1 MDIKVKKRNGRLEDF
16 TVEKINASAQRACEG
31 IEDVSASEIVL
42 DAQLQ
47 LFDKITTREIDQ
59 ALILSAREKIEKEP
73 NYSYAAAGLLLNTLY
88 KEVFKESADSDAFK
102 LQYRKSFIQ
111 NTKKLVKEGRLND
124 RLFEFDLVKL
134 SEAISIRRDRNLKY
148 LGIQILYD
156 RYFIRLDNKVME
168 APQSFYMRVA
178 MGLALNEE
186 DKNEKAIEFYN
197 LISQQLYTSST
208 PTLFN
213 SGTTHSQLS
222 SCYLN
227 TFDDSIDGI
236 FDGAWQEARKSKFAG
251 GLGLDV
257 TPFRSTGSHINGTN
271 GISSGLVPWLK
282 IYNDLLI
289 AVNQG
294 GKRPGA
300 GCAYLEPWHL
310 DFEDFLNLRRN
321 TGDDRL
327 RCHDMNTASWVP
339 DEFMRRVQNEDT
351 WYFFDPRDTE
361 DENGKTLHDL
371 FGEEFD
377 NRYDELCKAA
387 DAGSIKN
394 YRIIPAKELWKKMLK
409 VLFET
414 SHPWN
419 TFKDPCNIRYTN
431 QHEGTVKSSNL
442 CTEIT
447 LHTKPSKYKE
457 GEKIE
462 IGETAVCNLGSI
474 NLLNHLKEKTT
485 HGKTSYVFDYE
496 KLKTSIHT
504 AIRMLDNV
512 IDINFYPTKESSNSN
527 LKNRPIGLG
536 VMGVHDVLHIMDINI
551 DSDEAVKWNNS
562 FFEFFSKESILASSR
577 LAKERGSYE
586 TYEGSLWSQD
596 ILPIDSYN
604 NLMAYRNKTYQYN
617 NQVKERRFPAKGK
630 GESLDDWKSV
640 REHISEFGMRN
651 SNVMAIAPTAT
662 IGYINGVEQSIEPN
676 FSVLFVYENKSG
688 NFYITNP
695 HFVNDMKDAGLWNSE
710 MAALVKSCDGDL
722 SLLNGSVPEHIKG
735 KYKTAFDRDMIKLIE
750 CNAVRQKWFDQSIS
764 FNLYNKG
771 TSLKYLNDI
780 YMKSWEDGLKTT
792 YYLRNRAASKI
803 EKSTPSSSTEK
814 NTETPEAPA
823 CSIEAM
829 KNGEICESCQ

>member
-1 MDIKVKKRNGRLEDF
+1 MQIKIKKRNGRLEDF
-16 TVEKINASAQRACEG
+16 QVDKINASAQRACEG
-31 IEDVSASEIVL
+31 IEDVSPSEIVL

-47 LFDKITTREIDQ
+47 LFDKIPTKDIDK

-73 NYSYAAAGLLLNTLY
+73 NYSLAAARLLLNNLY
-88 KEVFKESADSDAFK
+88 KEVFKEGVDSDAFK

-111 NTKKLVKEGRLND
+111 NIKKLVKEKRLNKE
-124 RLFEFDLVKL
+124 LLTFDLPKL
-134 SEAISIRRDRNLKY
+134 SESLKIRRDLNFKY
-148 LGIQILYD
+148 LGIQILTD
-156 RYFIRLDNKVME
+156 RYFLRVDGKCSE
-168 APQSFYMRVA
+168 APQSFWMRVA
-178 MGLALNEE
+178 MGLAINEKN
-186 DKNEKAIEFYN
+186 KNEKAIEFYN
-197 LISQQLYTSST
+197 LISSMLYTPST

-257 TPFRSTGSHINGTN
+257 TPFRSTGSNILGTS
-271 GISSGLVPWLK
+271 GISSGLIPWLK

-310 DFEDFLNLRRN
+310 DFEEFLNLRRN

-327 RCHDMNTASWVP
+327 RCHDMNTASWIP
-339 DEFMRRVQNEDT
+339 DEFMRRVKNEDV
-351 WYFFDPRDTE
+351 WYFFDPKDS
-361 DENGKTLHDL
+361 DLHDC

-377 NRYDELCKAA
+377 KKYNKLCDQAEE
-387 DAGSIKN
+387 GLIKN
-394 YRIIPAKELWKKMLK
+394 YRITTAKELWKKMLK

-431 QHEGTVKSSNL
+431 QHEGVVHSSNL

-447 LHTKPSKYKE
+447 LHTKASEYKS
-457 GEKIE
+457 GEKVK

-474 NLLNHLKEKTT
+474 NLVNHMVDGDLNYELLKST
-485 HGKTSYVFDYE
+485 
-496 KLKTSIHT
+496 IHT

-512 IDINFYPTKESSNSN
+512 IDINFYPTKEASNSN

-536 VMGVHDVLHIMDINI
+536 MMGIHDILHIKNINI
-551 DSDEAVKWNNS
+551 DSNESIAFNDKL
-562 FFEFFSKESILASSR
+562 FEFYSLNAIHASSM
-577 LAKERGSYE
+577 LAQERGSYE

-596 ILPIDSYN
+596 VFPIDSYN
-604 NLMAYRNKTYQYN
+604 NLIAYKSNSENPNKSATEKPLTGDGQTLN
-617 NQVKERRFPAKGK
+617 
-630 GESLDDWKSV
+630 DWTEV
-640 REHISEFGMRN
+640 RSHVRDHGMRN

-695 HFVNDMKDAGLWNSE
+695 YFVQDMKDRGLWNPEISNFIKG
-710 MAALVKSCDGDL
+710 VDGDL
-722 SLLNGSVPEHIKG
+722 SIANTNIPEDLKE
-735 KYKTAFDRDMIKLIE
+735 KYKTAFDRDMFKLID
-750 CNAVRQKWFDQSIS
+750 CTAARQKWIDQSIS
-764 FNLYNKG
+764 FNLYNSG
-771 TSLKYLNDI
+771 TSLKYLNDL
-780 YMKSWEDGLKTT
+780 YMSCWEKGLKTT
-792 YYLRNRAASKI
+792 YYLRNRAATKI
-803 EKSTPSSSTEK
+803 EKSEDNEPKS
-814 NTETPEAPA
+814 

-829 KNGEICESCQ
+829 KNGESCESCQ

>member
-1 MDIKVKKRNGRLEDF
+1 MDIKVKKRNGRLENFNVD
-16 TVEKINASAQRACEG
+16 KINASAQRACED

-47 LFDKITTREIDQ
+47 LFDKITTKEIDQ

-73 NYSYAAAGLLLNTLY
+73 NYSFAASGLLLNNLY
-88 KEVFKESADSDAFK
+88 KEVFKEGVDSDAFK

-111 NTKKLVKEGRLND
+111 NIKKLVNAD
-124 RLFEFDLVKL
+124 RLDPRLLDFDLSKL
-134 SEAISIRRDRNLKY
+134 SEALRIRRDKNLKY
-148 LGIQILYD
+148 LGAQILYD
-156 RYFIRLDNKVME
+156 RYFIRLNDKVME

-178 MGLALNEE
+178 MGLALNEDNKE
-186 DKNEKAIEFYN
+186 ERAIEFYD
-197 LISQQLYTSST
+197 LISSQLYTPST

-236 FDGAWQEARKSKFAG
+236 FDGAWQEARKSKYAG

-257 TPFRSTGSHINGTN
+257 TPFRSTGSHIHGTN

-282 IYNDLLI
+282 IYNDLLV

-321 TGDDRL
+321 TGDERL
-327 RCHDMNTASWVP
+327 RCHDMNTASWIP
-339 DEFMRRVQNEDT
+339 DEFMRRVQNEDV
-351 WYFFDPRDTE
+351 WYFFDPKDA
-361 DENGKTLHDL
+361 DLHDR
-371 FGEEFD
+371 FGDDFD
-377 NRYDELCKAA
+377 KRYNELCDQAEE
-387 DAGSIKN
+387 GLISN
-394 YRIIPAKELWKKMLK
+394 YRVTTAKDLWKKMLK

-431 QHEGTVKSSNL
+431 QHEGAVRSSNL

-447 LHTKPSKYKE
+447 LHTKPSEYHK
-457 GEKIE
+457 GEKTK

-474 NLLNHLKEKTT
+474 NVLNHLLED
-485 HGKTSYVFDYE
+485 GEIDFD
-496 KLKTSIHT
+496 KLKNSIHI
-504 AIRMLDNV
+504 AVRMLDNV
-512 IDINFYPTKESSNSN
+512 IDINFYPTKEASNSN
-527 LKNRPIGLG
+527 LRNRPVGLG
-536 VMGVHDVLHIMDINI
+536 VMGIHDVLHTKNISI
-551 DSDEAVKWNNS
+551 DSDEAVEWNNY
-562 FFEFFSKESILASSR
+562 FFEFYSREAILASSN

-586 TYEGSLWSQD
+586 NYQGSLWSQN
-596 ILPIDSYN
+596 IFPIDSWN
-604 NLMAYRNKTYQYN
+604 NLQSYRNKESKYKT
-617 NQVKERRFPAKGK
+617 GD
-630 GESLDDWKSV
+630 GESLRSWDEVRISV
-640 REHISEFGMRN
+640 KENGMRN

-688 NFYITNP
+688 NFYITNQ
-695 HFVNDMKDAGLWNSE
+695 HFVKDMKNAGLWNAE
-710 MAALVKSCDGDL
+710 MSNMIKSADGDL
-722 SLLNGSVPEHIKG
+722 SLLNGSIPQEIKD
-735 KYKTAFDRDMIKLIE
+735 KYKTAFDRDMFKLIE
-750 CNAVRQKWFDQSIS
+750 CNAARQKWIDQAVS
-764 FNLYNKG
+764 FNLYNKS

-780 YMKSWEDGLKTT
+780 YISCWEKGLKTT

-803 EKSTPSSSTEK
+803 EKSTSTEDS
-814 NTETPEAPA
+814 EPSA

-829 KNGEICESCQ
+829 KNGDICESCQ

>member
-1 MDIKVKKRNGRLEDF
+1 MKIKKRNGRLEDF
-16 TVEKINASAQRACEG
+16 NVEKINASAERACVG

-59 ALILSAREKIEKEP
+59 ALIFSAREKIEKEP
-73 NYSYAAAGLLLNTLY
+73 NYSFAAAQLLLNTLY
-88 KEVFKESADSDAFK
+88 KEVFKEGVDSDTFK

-111 NTKKLVKEGRLND
+111 NTKKLVKENRLD
-124 RLFEFDLVKL
+124 ERLLDFDLAFL
-134 SEAISIRRDRNLKY
+134 SENIKIRRDKNLKY
-148 LGIQILYD
+148 LGVQILYD
-156 RYFIRLDNKVME
+156 RYFLRIDDKIME
-168 APQSFYMRVA
+168 TPQSFFMRVA
-178 MGLALNEE
+178 MGLSIDE
-186 DKNEKAIEFYN
+186 DNKNERAVEFYN
-197 LISQQLYTSST
+197 LISQQLYTPST

-236 FDGAWQEARKSKFAG
+236 FDGAWQEARKSKYAG

-257 TPFRSTGSHINGTN
+257 TPFRSTGSHIQGTN

-282 IYNDLLI
+282 IYNDLLV

-310 DFEDFLNLRRN
+310 DYEDFLNLRRN

-327 RCHDMNTASWVP
+327 RCHDMNTASWIP
-339 DEFMRRVQNEDT
+339 DEFMRRVKNEEI
-351 WYFFDPRDTE
+351 WYFFDPKYAD
-361 DENGKTLHDL
+361 LHDR
-371 FGEEFD
+371 FGEDFD
-377 NRYDELCKAA
+377 VRYNELCNQA
-387 DAGSIKN
+387 DEGLIKN
-394 YRIIPAKELWKKMLK
+394 YRTTPAKELWKKMLK

-431 QHEGTVKSSNL
+431 QHAGAVRSSNL

-447 LHTKPSKYKE
+447 LHTKPSEYKR
-457 GEKIE
+457 GEKTK

-474 NLLNHLKEKTT
+474 NVLNHLLED
-485 HGKTSYVFDYE
+485 GDIDFD
-496 KLKTSIHT
+496 KLKQSIHT
-504 AIRMLDNV
+504 AVRMLDNV

-527 LKNRPIGLG
+527 LKNRPVGLG
-536 VMGVHDVLHIMDINI
+536 VMGIHDVLHVKNIPI
-551 DSDEAVKWNNS
+551 DSEEAIHWNDY
-562 FFEFFSKESILASSR
+562 FFEFYSREAILASSN
-577 LAKERGSYE
+577 LAKERGPYE
-586 TYEGSLWSQD
+586 TFEGSLWHQN
-596 ILPIDSYN
+596 ILPIDSFGILN
-604 NLMAYRNKTYQYN
+604 KYRKSKFNK
-617 NQVKERRFPAKGK
+617 K
-630 GESLDDWKSV
+630 ESLNWSEVRDSIKS
-640 REHISEFGMRN
+640 HGMRN

-695 HFVNDMKDAGLWNSE
+695 HFVKDMKDRGLWNSE
-710 MAALVKSCDGDL
+710 ISNLVKNCDGDL
-722 SLLNGSVPEHIKG
+722 SLIDDSIPDILKE
-735 KYKTAFDRDMIKLIE
+735 KYKTAFDRDMFKLID
-750 CNAVRQKWFDQSIS
+750 CNSVRQKWIDQAVS
-764 FNLYNKG
+764 FNLYNKT

-780 YMKSWEDGLKTT
+780 YFHAWEKCLKTT

-803 EKSTPSSSTEK
+803 EKSSQSETEPK
-814 NTETPEAPA
+814 NKSCSLEA
-823 CSIEAM
+823 
-829 KNGEICESCQ
+829 KDRGESCESCQ

>member
-1 MDIKVKKRNGRLEDF
+1 MEINVKKRNGRLERF
-16 TVEKINASAQRACEG
+16 QVEKINLSAQRACDN

-73 NYSYAAAGLLLNTLY
+73 NYSKATAQLLLNTLY
-88 KEVFKESADSDAFK
+88 KEVFKEGVDSDTFK

-111 NTKKLVKEGRLND
+111 GIKKLVKEDRLNEKLLD
-124 RLFEFDLVKL
+124 FDLVKL
-134 SEAISIRRDRNLKY
+134 SEALRIRRDYNFKY
-148 LGIQILYD
+148 LGIQILTD
-156 RYFIRLDNKVME
+156 RYFIRSDGKIME
-168 APQSFYMRVA
+168 APQSFWMRVA
-178 MGLALNEE
+178 MGLSLNENNKE
-186 DKNEKAIEFYN
+186 EKAIEFYD
-197 LISQQLYTSST
+197 LFSKMLYTPST

-213 SGTTHSQLS
+213 SGTKHSQLS

-257 TPFRSTGSHINGTN
+257 TPFRSTGSHIQGTN

-282 IYNDLLI
+282 IYNDLLV

-339 DEFMRRVQNEDT
+339 DEFMRRVEAEDV
-351 WYFFDPRDTE
+351 WYFFDPRDTVGE
-361 DENGKTLHDL
+361 DGKTLHDC
-371 FGEEFD
+371 FGKDFDERYNKLCDNAEEG
-377 NRYDELCKAA
+377 L
-387 DAGSIKN
+387 IKN
-394 YRIIPAKELWKKMLK
+394 YRKIPAKELWKKMLK

-431 QHEGTVKSSNL
+431 QHEGVVHSSNL

-447 LHTKPSKYKE
+447 LHTKASEYKN
-457 GEKIE
+457 GEKTK

-474 NLLNHLKEKTT
+474 NLLNHLTEKEVHENPKW
-485 HGKTSYVFDYE
+485 VIDYE
-496 KLKTSIHT
+496 KLESTIHT
-504 AIRMLDNV
+504 AIRILDNV
-512 IDINFYPTKESSNSN
+512 IDLNFYPTKEASNSN
-527 LKNRPIGLG
+527 LKHRPIGLG
-536 VMGVHDVLHIMDINI
+536 VMAIHDILHKLNIKI
-551 DSDEAVKWNNS
+551 DSDEAVKFNDRL
-562 FFEFFSKESILASSR
+562 FEFYSMHAIHASSL
-577 LAKERGSYE
+577 LAKERGCYK
-586 TYEGSLWSQD
+586 TYEGSLWSVGMF
-596 ILPIDSYN
+596 PIDSYN
-604 NLMAYRNKTYQYN
+604 SLMFYRGKKS
-617 NQVKERRFPAKGK
+617 KEK
-630 GESLDDWKSV
+630 ESLDWKDV
-640 REHISEFGMRN
+640 REHVKEYGMRN

-688 NFYITNP
+688 NFYITNE
-695 HFVNDMKDAGLWNSE
+695 HFIEDMKEKGIWNAE
-710 MAALVKSCDGDL
+710 MSSFIKSIDGDL
-722 SLLNGSVPEHIKG
+722 SLANGNIPDELKE
-735 KYKTAFDRDMIKLIE
+735 KYKTAFDRDMFKLIE
-750 CNAVRQKWFDQSIS
+750 CNSSRQKWIDQSVS

-780 YMKSWEDGLKTT
+780 YFASWKAGLKTT
-792 YYLRNRAASKI
+792 YYLRNRAASKV
-803 EKSTPSSSTEK
+803 EKSNEEGSVEEK
-814 NTETPEAPA
+814 SDEAIA
-823 CSIEAM
+823 CSIIATQT
-829 KNGEICESCQ
+829 GESCESCQ

>member
-1 MDIKVKKRNGRLEDF
+1 MDIKVKKRNGRLENF
-16 TVEKINASAQRACEG
+16 TVDKINASAQRACEN
-31 IEDVSASEIVL
+31 IEDVSPSEIVL

-73 NYSYAAAGLLLNTLY
+73 NYSFAAAQLLLNNLY
-88 KEVFKESADSDAFK
+88 KEVFKEGVDSDTFK

-111 NTKKLVKEGRLND
+111 NTKKLVKEGRLD
-124 RLFEFDLVKL
+124 KRILLFDLPKL
-134 SEAISIRRDRNLKY
+134 SESLKIRRDKKIKY
-148 LGIQILYD
+148 LGAQILYD
-156 RYFIRLDNKVME
+156 RYFIRIDDKVME
-168 APQSFYMRVA
+168 TPQSFWMRVS
-178 MGLALNEE
+178 MGLAINEE
-186 DKNEKAIEFYN
+186 NKNEKAIEFYD
-197 LISQQLYTSST
+197 LISQMLYTPST

-236 FDGAWQEARKSKFAG
+236 FDGAWQEARKSKYAG

-257 TPFRSTGSHINGTN
+257 TPFRSTGSHIQGTN

-282 IYNDLLI
+282 IYNDLLV

-327 RCHDMNTASWVP
+327 RCHDLNTASWIP
-339 DEFMRRVQNEDT
+339 DEFMRRVQNEDV
-351 WYFFDPRDTE
+351 WYFFDPSEAD
-361 DENGKTLHDL
+361 LHDY
-371 FGEEFD
+371 FGSEFD
-377 NRYDELCKAA
+377 KKYNALCDKAEE
-387 DAGSIKN
+387 GLVKN
-394 YRIIPAKELWKKMLK
+394 YRVIPAKELWKKMLK

-431 QHEGTVKSSNL
+431 QHEGAVRSSNL

-447 LHTKPSKYKE
+447 LHTKPSEYKH
-457 GEKIE
+457 GEKSKV
-462 IGETAVCNLGSI
+462 GETAVCNLGSI
-474 NLLNHLKEKTT
+474 NVLNHLDKDGEIDFK
-485 HGKTSYVFDYE
+485 
-496 KLKTSIHT
+496 KLKCSIHT

-512 IDINFYPTKESSNSN
+512 IDINFYPTKEASNSN

-536 VMGVHDVLHIMDINI
+536 VMGIHDVLHVKNIAI
-551 DSDEAVKWNNS
+551 DSEEAAEWNNY
-562 FFEFFSKESILASSR
+562 FFEFYSQEAILASSN
-577 LAKERGSYE
+577 LAKERGAYNNFQ
-586 TYEGSLWSQD
+586 GSLWSRD
-596 ILPIDSYN
+596 ILPIDSWN
-604 NLMAYRNKTYQYN
+604 NLHKYRGNEKL
-617 NQVKERRFPAKGK
+617 EGIKGK
-630 GESLDDWKSV
+630 GESLESWSEV
-640 REHISEFGMRN
+640 RESIKSNGMRN

-695 HFVNDMKDAGLWNSE
+695 HFVKDMKDLGLWNSE
-710 MAALVKSCDGDL
+710 ISSMVKSSDGDL
-722 SLLNGSVPEHIKG
+722 SLLNGAIPESIKE
-735 KYKTAFDRDMIKLIE
+735 KYKTAFDRDMLKLIK
-750 CNAVRQKWFDQSIS
+750 CNAVRQKWIDQAVS
-764 FNLYNKG
+764 FNLYNSS

-780 YMKSWEDGLKTT
+780 YMSCWESGLKTT
-792 YYLRNRAASKI
+792 YYLRNRAASKV
-803 EKSTPSSSTEK
+803 EKSTDSSSESSS
-814 NTETPEAPA
+814 EASA

>member
-1 MDIKVKKRNGRLEDF
+1 MTTPMNVKKRNGRLEDF
-16 TVEKINASAQRACEG
+16 NVDKINACAQRACEN
-31 IEDVSASEIVL
+31 IENVSASEIVL

-47 LFDKITTREIDQ
+47 LFDKIKTTDIDK

-111 NTKKLVKEGRLND
+111 NTKKLVKEGFLNPK
-124 RLFEFDLVKL
+124 LLEYDLGKL
-134 SEAISIRRDRNLKY
+134 SEALKIRRDKSFKY
-148 LGIQILYD
+148 LGIQILAD
-156 RYFIRLDNKVME
+156 RYFIRQDGKIME
-168 APQSFYMRVA
+168 APQSFWMRVS

-186 DKNEKAIEFYN
+186 NKEEWAIKYYN
-197 LISQQLYTSST
+197 LFSQFLYTSST

-236 FDGAWQEARKSKFAG
+236 FDGAWQEARKSKYAG

-257 TPFRSTGSHINGTN
+257 TPFRSTGSHIQGTN

-282 IYNDLLI
+282 IYNDLLV

-327 RCHDMNTASWVP
+327 RCHDMNTASWIP
-339 DEFMRRVQNEDT
+339 DEFMRRVKNEED
-351 WYFFDPRDTE
+351 WYFFDPGEMVYE
-361 DENGKTLHDL
+361 DGKTLHDY
-371 FGEEFD
+371 FGKAFD
-377 NRYDELCKAA
+377 DRYEDACRAA
-387 DAGSIKN
+387 EYGEIKN
-394 YRIIPAKELWKKMLK
+394 FRKIPAKELWKKMLK

-431 QHEGTVKSSNL
+431 QQEGVVRSSNL

-447 LHTKPSKYKE
+447 LHTKASKYKK

-462 IGETAVCNLGSI
+462 VGETAVCNLGSV
-474 NLLNHLKEKTT
+474 NLLNHLKEDNTLD
-485 HGKTSYVFDYE
+485 FE
-496 KLKTSIHT
+496 KLESTIHT
-504 AIRMLDNV
+504 AIRALDSV
-512 IDINFYPTKESSNSN
+512 VDINFYPTKEAENSN
-527 LKNRPIGLG
+527 LRHRPIGLG
-536 VMGVHDVLHIMDINI
+536 MMALHDVCHRMNINI
-551 DSDEAVKWNNS
+551 DSDEAIEFNDKL
-562 FFEFFSKESILASSR
+562 FEFYSYHAILASSK
-577 LAKERGSYE
+577 LAKEKGKYQ
-586 TYEGSLWSQD
+586 TFEGSLWSQNK
-596 ILPIDSYN
+596 LPIDSYAD
-604 NLMAYRNKTYQYN
+604 LMKYKR
-617 NQVKERRFPAKGK
+617 KEFKQ
-630 GESLDDWKSV
+630 ETSLDWDIV
-640 REHISEFGMRN
+640 RNSIAENGMRN

-695 HFVNDMKDAGLWNSE
+695 HFVKDMKDAGLWSSE
-710 MAALVKSCDGDL
+710 IATMVKNADGDL
-722 SLLNGSVPEHIKG
+722 SLLKEVIPENIVN
-735 KYKTAFDRDMIKLIE
+735 KYKTAFDRDMFQLIKA
-750 CNAVRQKWFDQSIS
+750 NGVRQKWIDQAVS
-764 FNLYNKG
+764 FNLYNKS

-780 YMKSWEDGLKTT
+780 YMACWEEGLKTT
-792 YYLRNRAASKI
+792 YYLRNRAASKV
-803 EKSTPSSSTEK
+803 EKSNVDTTHNSE
-814 NTETPEAPA
+814 EATA

-829 KNGEICESCQ
+829 KNGETCESCQ

>member
-1 MDIKVKKRNGRLEDF
+1 MNVKKRNGRLEDF
-16 TVEKINASAQRACEG
+16 NVDKINACAQRECEN
-31 IEDVSASEIVL
+31 IENGSASEIVL

-47 LFDKITTREIDQ
+47 LFDKIKTTDIDK

-111 NTKKLVKEGRLND
+111 NTKKLVKEGFLNPK
-124 RLFEFDLVKL
+124 LLEYDLGKL
-134 SEAISIRRDRNLKY
+134 SEALKIRRDKSFKY
-148 LGIQILYD
+148 LGIQILAD
-156 RYFIRLDNKVME
+156 RYFIRQEGKIME
-168 APQSFYMRVA
+168 APQSFWMRVS

-186 DKNEKAIEFYN
+186 NKEEWAVKYYN
-197 LISQQLYTSST
+197 LFSQFLYTSST

-236 FDGAWQEARKSKFAG
+236 FDGAWQEARKSKYAG

-257 TPFRSTGSHINGTN
+257 TPFRSTGSHIQGTN

-282 IYNDLLI
+282 IYNDLLV

-327 RCHDMNTASWVP
+327 RCHDMNTASWIP
-339 DEFMRRVQNEDT
+339 DEFMRRVKNEDV
-351 WYFFDPRDTE
+351 WYFFDPKE
-361 DENGKTLHDL
+361 SELHDL

-377 NRYDELCKAA
+377 KKYNELCDKAEE
-387 DAGSIKN
+387 GLVKN
-394 YRIIPAKELWKKMLK
+394 YRITTAKDLWKKMLK

-431 QHEGTVKSSNL
+431 QHEGTVRSSNL

-447 LHTKPSKYKE
+447 LHTKSSKYQH
-457 GEKIE
+457 GEKVKT
-462 IGETAVCNLGSI
+462 GETAVCNLGSI
-474 NLLNHLKEKTT
+474 NLLNHLEQKQI
-485 HGKTSYVFDYE
+485 HGGSEFKIDYN
-496 KLKTSIHT
+496 KLKETIHT
-504 AIRMLDNV
+504 AIRILDNV
-512 IDINFYPTKESSNSN
+512 IDLNFYPTKEASNSN
-527 LKNRPIGLG
+527 LKHRPIGLG
-536 VMGVHDVLHIMDINI
+536 MMSIHDVLHKMNIRI
-551 DSDEAVKWNNS
+551 DSDEAIEFNDKL
-562 FFEFFSKESILASSR
+562 FEFYSCHAIYASSK
-577 LAKERGSYE
+577 LAKERGHYK
-586 TYEGSLWSQD
+586 TYEGSLWSAGQ
-596 ILPIDSYN
+596 LPIDSYN
-604 NLMAYRNKTYQYN
+604 SLMSYRKNKTKATETL
-617 NQVKERRFPAKGK
+617 KEWEK
-630 GESLDDWKSV
+630 V
-640 REHISEFGMRN
+640 RKHIAEFGMRN

-695 HFVNDMKDAGLWNSE
+695 HFVNDMKEKGLWNPELASFI
-710 MAALVKSCDGDL
+710 KSIDGDL
-722 SLLNGSVPEHIKG
+722 SLANGHIPHDVKE
-735 KYKTAFDRDMIKLIE
+735 KYKTAFDRDMFKLIE
-750 CNAVRQKWFDQSIS
+750 CNSVRQKWIDQAIS
-764 FNLYNKG
+764 FNLYNKS

-780 YMKSWEDGLKTT
+780 FMACWEAGLKTT
-792 YYLRNRAASKI
+792 YYLRNRAASKV
-803 EKSTPSSSTEK
+803 EKSTQENQSE
-814 NTETPEAPA
+814 EATS

-829 KNGEICESCQ
+829 KNGGTCESCQ

>member
-1 MDIKVKKRNGRLEDF
+1 MEIKVKKRNGRLENFNVD
-16 TVEKINASAQRACEG
+16 KINASAQRACED

-47 LFDKITTREIDQ
+47 LFDKITTKEIDQ

-73 NYSYAAAGLLLNTLY
+73 NYSFAAAGLLLNNLY
-88 KEVFKESADSDAFK
+88 KEVFKEGVDSDAFK

-111 NTKKLVKEGRLND
+111 NIKKLVNAD
-124 RLFEFDLVKL
+124 RLDSRLLDFDLSKL
-134 SEAISIRRDRNLKY
+134 SEALKIRRDKNLKY
-148 LGIQILYD
+148 LGAQILYD
-156 RYFIRLDNKVME
+156 RYFIRLNDKVME

-178 MGLALNEE
+178 MGLALNEDNKE
-186 DKNEKAIEFYN
+186 DRAIQFYD
-197 LISQQLYTSST
+197 LISSQLYTPST

-236 FDGAWQEARKSKFAG
+236 FDGAWQEARKSKYAG

-257 TPFRSTGSHINGTN
+257 TPFRSTGSHIHGTN

-282 IYNDLLI
+282 IYNDLLV

-321 TGDDRL
+321 TGDERL
-327 RCHDMNTASWVP
+327 RCHDMNTASWIP
-339 DEFMRRVQNEDT
+339 DEFMRRVQNEDV
-351 WYFFDPRDTE
+351 WYFFDPKDA
-361 DENGKTLHDL
+361 DLHDR
-371 FGEEFD
+371 FGDDFD
-377 NRYDELCKAA
+377 KRYNELCDQAEE
-387 DAGSIKN
+387 GLISN
-394 YRIIPAKELWKKMLK
+394 YRITTAKDLWKKMLK

-431 QHEGTVKSSNL
+431 QHEGAVRSSNL

-447 LHTKPSKYKE
+447 LHTKPSEYHK
-457 GEKIE
+457 GEKTK

-474 NLLNHLKEKTT
+474 NVLNHLLED
-485 HGKTSYVFDYE
+485 GEIDFD
-496 KLKTSIHT
+496 KLKNSIHI
-504 AIRMLDNV
+504 AVRMLDNV
-512 IDINFYPTKESSNSN
+512 IDINFYPTKEASNSN
-527 LKNRPIGLG
+527 LKNRPVGLG
-536 VMGVHDVLHIMDINI
+536 VMGIHDVLHTKNISI
-551 DSDEAVKWNNS
+551 DSDEAIEWNNY
-562 FFEFFSKESILASSR
+562 FFEFYSREAILASSN

-586 TYEGSLWSQD
+586 NYQGSLWSQN
-596 ILPIDSYN
+596 IFPIDSWN
-604 NLMAYRNKTYQYN
+604 NLQSYRNKESKYKT
-617 NQVKERRFPAKGK
+617 GD
-630 GESLDDWKSV
+630 GESLGSWDEVRISV
-640 REHISEFGMRN
+640 KENGMRN

-688 NFYITNP
+688 NFYITNQ
-695 HFVNDMKDAGLWNSE
+695 HFVKDMKNAGLWNAE
-710 MAALVKSCDGDL
+710 MSNMIKSADGDL
-722 SLLNGSVPEHIKG
+722 SLLNGSIPQEIKD
-735 KYKTAFDRDMIKLIE
+735 KYKTAFDRDMFKLIE
-750 CNAVRQKWFDQSIS
+750 CNAARQKWIDQAVS
-764 FNLYNKG
+764 FNLYNKS

-780 YMKSWEDGLKTT
+780 YISCWEKGLKTT

-803 EKSTPSSSTEK
+803 EKSTSTEDS
-814 NTETPEAPA
+814 EPSA

-829 KNGEICESCQ
+829 KNGDICESCQ

>member
-1 MDIKVKKRNGRLEDF
+1 MEIKVKKRNGRLENFNVD
-16 TVEKINASAQRACEG
+16 KINASAQRACED

-47 LFDKITTREIDQ
+47 LFDKITTKEIDQ

-73 NYSYAAAGLLLNTLY
+73 NYSFAASGLLLNNLY
-88 KEVFKESADSDAFK
+88 KEVFKEGVDSDAFK

-111 NTKKLVKEGRLND
+111 NIKKLVNAD
-124 RLFEFDLVKL
+124 RLDSRLLDFDLSKL
-134 SEAISIRRDRNLKY
+134 SEALRIRRDKNLRY
-148 LGIQILYD
+148 LGAQILYD
-156 RYFIRLDNKVME
+156 RYFIRLNDRVME

-178 MGLALNEE
+178 MGLALNEDDKE
-186 DKNEKAIEFYN
+186 DRAIQFYD
-197 LISQQLYTSST
+197 LISSQLYTPST

-236 FDGAWQEARKSKFAG
+236 FDGAWQEARKSKYAG

-257 TPFRSTGSHINGTN
+257 TPFRSTGSHIHGTN

-282 IYNDLLI
+282 IYNDLLV

-321 TGDDRL
+321 TGDERL
-327 RCHDMNTASWVP
+327 RCHDMNTASWIP
-339 DEFMRRVQNEDT
+339 DEFMRRVQNEDV
-351 WYFFDPRDTE
+351 WYFFDPKDA
-361 DENGKTLHDL
+361 DLHDR
-371 FGEEFD
+371 FGDDFD
-377 NRYDELCKAA
+377 KRYNELCDQAEE
-387 DAGSIKN
+387 GLISN
-394 YRIIPAKELWKKMLK
+394 YRVTTAKDLWKKMLK

-431 QHEGTVKSSNL
+431 QHEGAVRSSNL

-447 LHTKPSKYKE
+447 LHTKPSEYHK
-457 GEKIE
+457 GEKTK

-474 NLLNHLKEKTT
+474 NVLNHLLED
-485 HGKTSYVFDYE
+485 GEIDFD
-496 KLKTSIHT
+496 KLKNSIHI
-504 AIRMLDNV
+504 AVRMLDNV
-512 IDINFYPTKESSNSN
+512 IDINFYPTKEASNSN
-527 LKNRPIGLG
+527 LKNRPVGLG
-536 VMGVHDVLHIMDINI
+536 VMGIHDVLHVKNISI
-551 DSDEAVKWNNS
+551 DSDEAVEWNNF
-562 FFEFFSKESILASSR
+562 FFEFYSREAILASSN

-586 TYEGSLWSQD
+586 NYEGSLWSQN
-596 ILPIDSYN
+596 IFPIDSWN
-604 NLMAYRNKTYQYN
+604 NLQSYRNKESKYKT
-617 NQVKERRFPAKGK
+617 GD
-630 GESLDDWKSV
+630 GESLRSWDEVRISV
-640 REHISEFGMRN
+640 KENGMRN

-688 NFYITNP
+688 NFYITNQ
-695 HFVNDMKDAGLWNSE
+695 HFVKDMKNAGLWNAE
-710 MAALVKSCDGDL
+710 MSNMIKSADGDL
-722 SLLNGSVPEHIKG
+722 SLLNGSIPQEIKN
-735 KYKTAFDRDMIKLIE
+735 KYKTAFDRDMFKLIE
-750 CNAVRQKWFDQSIS
+750 CNSARQKWIDQAVS
-764 FNLYNKG
+764 FNLYNKS

-780 YMKSWEDGLKTT
+780 YISCWEKGLKTT

-803 EKSTPSSSTEK
+803 EKSTSTEDS
-814 NTETPEAPA
+814 EPSA

-829 KNGEICESCQ
+829 KNGDICESCQ

>member
-1 MDIKVKKRNGRLEDF
+1 MDIKVKKRNGRLEEFQVD
-16 TVEKINASAQRACEG
+16 KINASAQRACED

-47 LFDKITTREIDQ
+47 LFDKITTKEMDT

-73 NYSYAAAGLLLNTLY
+73 NYSFAAARLLLNCLY
-88 KEVFKESADSDAFK
+88 KEVFKEGVDSDTFS
-102 LQYRKSFIQ
+102 LQYRKTFIQ
-111 NTKKLVKEGRLND
+111 NIKKLVKLNRLNNKLLD
-124 RLFEFDLVKL
+124 FDLQKL
-134 SEAISIRRDRNLKY
+134 SKALKIRRDKKFKY
-148 LGIQILYD
+148 LGIQILFD
-156 RYFIRLDNKVME
+156 RYFIRQDDKIME
-168 APQSFYMRVA
+168 APQCFWMRIA
-178 MGLALNEE
+178 MGLAINEK
-186 DKNEKAIEFYN
+186 DKTEKAIEFYDM
-197 LISQQLYTSST
+197 LSQMLYTSST

-213 SGTTHSQLS
+213 SGTVKSQLS

-236 FDGAWQEARKSKFAG
+236 FDGAWQEARKSKYAG

-257 TPFRSTGSHINGTN
+257 TPFRSTGSHIQGTN

-282 IYNDLLI
+282 IYNDLLV

-327 RCHDMNTASWVP
+327 RCHDMNTASWIT
-339 DEFMRRVQNEDT
+339 DEFMRRVQNDDA
-351 WYFFDPRDTE
+351 WYFFDPKETA
-361 DENGKTLHDL
+361 LHDC
-371 FGEEFD
+371 FGNEFD
-377 NRYDELCKAA
+377 KKYNQLCDEAEKGL
-387 DAGSIKN
+387 IKN
-394 YRIIPAKELWKKMLK
+394 YRVTPAKELWKKMLK

-431 QHEGTVKSSNL
+431 QHAGIVNSSNL

-447 LHTKPSKYKE
+447 LHTKASKYE
-457 GEKIE
+457 QGEKTE

-474 NLLNHLKEKTT
+474 NLLNHLNET
-485 HGKTSYVFDYE
+485 GDELDYV
-496 KLKTSIHT
+496 KLENTIRI

-512 IDINFYPTKESSNSN
+512 IDINFYPTKESKNSN
-527 LKNRPIGLG
+527 FKNRPIGLG
-536 VMGVHDVLHIMDINI
+536 VMALHDVLHKFNIPI
-551 DSDEAVKWNNS
+551 DSEEAVDFNDK
-562 FFEFFSKESILASSR
+562 FFEFYSMHAIYASSL

-586 TYEGSLWSQD
+586 NYEGSLWSKN

-604 NLMAYRNKTYQYN
+604 NLTSYRNKQEFETGQG
-617 NQVKERRFPAKGK
+617 QTLKGW
-630 GESLDDWKSV
+630 GRIRQHVSD
-640 REHISEFGMRN
+640 FGMRN

-688 NFYITNP
+688 NFYITNE
-695 HFVNDMKDAGLWNSE
+695 HFVRDMKSLNLWSPE
-710 MAALVKSCDGDL
+710 LAELVKSVDGDL
-722 SLLNGSVPEHIKG
+722 SMLNGDIPNDIKS
-735 KYKTAFDRDMIKLIE
+735 KYKTAFDRDMFTLIE
-750 CNAVRQKWFDQSIS
+750 ANAARQKWIDQAIS
-764 FNLYNKG
+764 FNLYNSQ

-780 YMKSWEDGLKTT
+780 YMKCWEKGLKTT

-803 EKSTPSSSTEK
+803 EKSTQS
-814 NTETPEAPA
+814 NNEAES

-829 KNGEICESCQ
+829 KNGETCESCQ